1 MLGAWLTRGLV
12 MAVVHAAAM
21 TLLAKWSVFHPTD
34 QTVITSLTLAV
45 LVGVAA
51 LWSAIDGWRDRPDRG
66 RAWFIAALVT
76 GLAGGVLYVI
86 GRAIF
91 VDQTGVAEL
100 KSALTGG
107 AAFSALLVLVPAGL
121 GLFVG
126 SRIRRP
132 RRTDAGEDEVLE
144 PDESRHQRN
153 AGELDLGEAVAVS
166 DPGSDTASGSDSA
179 DSPPSHRAK
188 RRKPSPARR
197 PRPGPA
203 PDDSGEMPE
212 SSASTDPAER
222 RGSPRRSRTGSGNS
236 HSRKD
241 SGNLRGSGESGHSG
255 DLGEEAADPA
265 TGRQSGELDP
275 PSPVSRPVAGR
286 SRRRPTVAG
295 RPPSPRSR

>member
-12 MAVVHAAAM
+12 MAVVHAAAL

-51 LWSAIDGWRDRPDRG
+51 LWSAVDGWRDRPDRG

-91 VDQTGVAEL
+91 VDQTGGAEL

-126 SRIRRP
+126 GRIRRP
-132 RRTDAGEDEVLE
+132 GRADSDDDEVLE

-153 AGELDLGEAVAVS
+153 VGELDL
-166 DPGSDTASGSDSA
+166 PGDVVPASASGSDSA
-179 DSPPSHRAK
+179 DSPVPNRRAK
-188 RRKPSPARR
+188 RRKPSPTRR
-197 PRPGPA
+197 PRPGP
-203 PDDSGEMPE
+203 DGGGDSGQ
-212 SSASTDPAER
+212 
-222 RGSPRRSRTGSGNS
+222 
-236 HSRKD
+236 
-241 SGNLRGSGESGHSG
+241 SG
-255 DLGEEAADPA
+255 DLGDLAAEAADPVA
-265 TGRQSGELDP
+265 GRHSGELDP
-275 PSPVSRPVAGR
+275 PSPVSRPAAGR

>member
-34 QTVITSLTLAV
+34 QTVITSVTLAV

-126 SRIRRP
+126 GRIRRP
-132 RRTDAGEDEVLE
+132 RRADSADDEVLE

-153 AGELDLGEAVAVS
+153 VGELDLGEAVPVS
-166 DPGSDTASGSDSA
+166 SSGSDTDSGSESDSGSDSA

-197 PRPGPA
+197 PRPGP
-203 PDDSGEMPE
+203 DSDSG
-212 SSASTDPAER
+212 
-222 RGSPRRSRTGSGNS
+222 RSG
-236 HSRKD
+236 D
-241 SGNLRGSGESGHSG
+241 SG
-255 DLGEEAADPA
+255 DLAAEDPA
-265 TGRQSGELDP
+265 AGRKSGELDP

>member
-12 MAVVHAAAM
+12 MAVVHAAAL

-45 LVGVAA
+45 LVGIAA
-51 LWSAIDGWRDRPDRG
+51 LWSAVDGWRDRPDRG

-126 SRIRRP
+126 GRIRRP
-132 RRTDAGEDEVLE
+132 RRADSSDDEVLE

-153 AGELDLGEAVAVS
+153 VGELDL
-166 DPGSDTASGSDSA
+166 PGDVVPASASGSGSDS
-179 DSPPSHRAK
+179 PVPNRRAK
-188 RRKPSPARR
+188 RRKPSPSRR
-197 PRPGPA
+197 PRPGP
-203 PDDSGEMPE
+203 DS
-212 SSASTDPAER
+212 D
-222 RGSPRRSRTGSGNS
+222 
-236 HSRKD
+236 
-241 SGNLRGSGESGHSG
+241 SGHSG
-255 DLGEEAADPA
+255 DLSDLGAEAPDPA
-265 TGRQSGELDP
+265 AGRQSGELDP
-275 PSPVSRPVAGR
+275 PSPVSRPAAGR

>member
-1 MLGAWLTRGLV
+1 MLAAWLTRGLV

-34 QTVITSLTLAV
+34 QTVITSVTLAV

-107 AAFSALLVLVPAGL
+107 AAFSALLGLVPAGL

-126 SRIRRP
+126 GRIRRP
-132 RRTDAGEDEVLE
+132 SRADSSGDEVLE
-144 PDESRHQRN
+144 PDESRHQRST
-153 AGELDLGEAVAVS
+153 GELDLGETLPDS
-166 DPGSDTASGSDSA
+166 DSDSDTASGP
-179 DSPPSHRAK
+179 DSPTPNRRAK

-197 PRPGPA
+197 PRPGP
-203 PDDSGEMPE
+203 DGDSG
-212 SSASTDPAER
+212 R
-222 RGSPRRSRTGSGNS
+222 
-236 HSRKD
+236 
-241 SGNLRGSGESGHSG
+241 SGESGHSG
-255 DLGEEAADPA
+255 DLGAEDPA
-265 TGRQSGELDP
+265 AGRKSGELDP
-275 PSPVSRPVAGR
+275 PSPVSRPAAGR

>member
-34 QTVITSLTLAV
+34 QTVITSVTLAV

-126 SRIRRP
+126 GRIRRP
-132 RRTDAGEDEVLE
+132 RRADSADDEVLE

-153 AGELDLGEAVAVS
+153 VGELDLGEAVPVS
-166 DPGSDTASGSDSA
+166 ASGSDTESGSDTA

-188 RRKPSPARR
+188 RRKPSPSRR
-197 PRPGPA
+197 PRPGP
-203 PDDSGEMPE
+203 DSDSGQSGDLED
-212 SSASTDPAER
+212 SA
-222 RGSPRRSRTGSGNS
+222 GRSGTGNSRGSGNS
-236 HSRKD
+236 RGRKD
-241 SGNLRGSGESGHSG
+241 SGRSGDSG
-255 DLGEEAADPA
+255 DLAAEDPA
-265 TGRQSGELDP
+265 AGRKSGELDP